1 MPFINCGGFMSISVT
16 ESGLN
21 GDLEKYLKN
30 IILEDRDKIC
40 NYVEL
45 SAREILP
52 ITRRL
57 FE

>member
-57 FE
+57 F